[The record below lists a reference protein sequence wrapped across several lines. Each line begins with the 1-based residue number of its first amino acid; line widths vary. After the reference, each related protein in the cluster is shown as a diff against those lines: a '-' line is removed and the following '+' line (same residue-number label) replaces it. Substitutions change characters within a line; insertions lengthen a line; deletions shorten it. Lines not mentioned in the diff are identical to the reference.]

1 MPRPPGKK
9 APAAGSVARRAA
21 SATGD
26 SAGSASAGTFQRP
39 AEVDETLRRL
49 AARRGALAD
58 EVRRCDLRVFQL
70 ESRYLDM
77 VCYGRPGY
85 IGSLM
90 DGWGRGARSAT
101 GAPANPTPATPAL
114 GTGAWRRQPA
124 PSATAAGDS
133 PALAPLKAARTERN
147 DVAAASGV
155 PSTPRRA
162 LKDPEPLS
170 QGAASVNSP
179 TARTPHGAFA
189 AAGSGAA
196 TAAGEWRYPPSLRI
210 FSLSSATALATC
222 EEHGLAVA

>member
-21 SATGD
+21 SAGD
-26 SAGSASAGTFQRP
+26 SGGSASAGTFQRP

-49 AARRGALAD
+49 AARREALAD

-124 PSATAAGDS
+124 PSATTSGDS
-133 PALAPLKAARTERN
+133 PARAPLKAARTARN

-162 LKDPEPLS
+162 LTDPEPVSLGVVS
-170 QGAASVNSP
+170 FNPPSARIPQGAP
-179 TARTPHGAFA
+179 
-189 AAGSGAA
+189 